1 MKTKNIY
8 LKSAALKLFLILLVG
23 SSIIFSC
30 QQDEPE
36 SIISTAITNSSDKLK
51 VEFSKSLA
59 VAITN
64 EPEVRKFLKQ
74 EAMKMMDGD
83 FDIIYELVKNERLGN
98 NKPLNRLFQVI
109 LTALKT

>member
-51 VEFSKSLA
+51 S
-59 VAITN
+59 
-64 EPEVRKFLKQ
+64 
-74 EAMKMMDGD
+74 
-83 FDIIYELVKNERLGN
+83 
-98 NKPLNRLFQVI
+98 
-109 LTALKT
+109 